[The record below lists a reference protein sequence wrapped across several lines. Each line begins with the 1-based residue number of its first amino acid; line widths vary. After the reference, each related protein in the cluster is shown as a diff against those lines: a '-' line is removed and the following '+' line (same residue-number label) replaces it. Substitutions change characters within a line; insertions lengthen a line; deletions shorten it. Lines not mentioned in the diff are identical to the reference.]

1 MVEEIDPDQESDL
14 TAAVEVPIET
24 IDKDQAGI
32 EIVPLVIE
40 EVPVG
45 IIEVVVI
52 EDRAV
57 QIEGDPEV
65 ILEVKA
71 LTDIREAEVRE
82 DLREIGAVPPLIADE
97 V

>member
-1 MVEEIDPDQESDL
+1 M
-14 TAAVEVPIET
+14 

-32 EIVPLVIE
+32 EIIPLVIE
-40 EVPVG
+40 GVPAG

-52 EDRAV
+52 EDRVA
-57 QIEGDPEV
+57 QMDEDPEV
-65 ILEVKA
+65 ILEVKV

-82 DLREIGAVPPLIADE
+82 DLREIEAVPPLIADE